1 MKTTILSVLLLA
13 IVTTTSAAE
22 PEASKP
28 MMVSE
33 AKLPAGFPAPGPV
46 GEVIVKT
53 YPAHRLARTAAA
65 AGGDD
70 RMFMRLFGHIKRNE
84 IAMTAPVTMDWA
96 GDPAEQGGPESMAFL
111 YAEPDMGKAG
121 PDPADAGVV
130 VEDIPEATVASIG
143 LRGGYGEKTFRKGA
157 EQLAAWLAAHPEWE
171 PAGPPRMLAYNSPF
185 VPGLLKY
192 SEIQRPIRPA
202 PKPAADRTGVSDSGS
217 QGRGPAG
224 PSGP

>member
-1 MKTTILSVLLLA
+1 MRVSQPTAVVLALA
-13 IVTTTSAAE
+13 WAATAAAE
-22 PEASKP
+22 PTEPAPSKP

-53 YPAHRLARTAAA
+53 YPAHRLARTTTA

-70 RMFMRLFGHIKRNE
+70 RMFMRLFGHIKRND
-84 IAMTAPVTMDWA
+84 IAMTAPVTMDWD
-96 GDPAEQGGPESMAFL
+96 GEPAERGGPESMAFL
-111 YAEPDMGKAG
+111 YAKPELGTAG
-121 PDPADAGVV
+121 PDPADAAVV
-130 VEDIPEATVASIG
+130 VEDVPEATVVSIG
-143 LRGGYGEKTFRKGA
+143 LRGSYGEKTFRKGA
-157 EQLAAWLAAHPEWE
+157 EQLDAWLAEHAEWE

-202 PKPAADRTGVSDSGS
+202 PKPPRDER
-217 QGRGPAG
+217 
-224 PSGP
+224 

>member
-1 MKTTILSVLLLA
+1 MKTIILGLVLLA
-13 IVTTTSAAE
+13 IVTSTSAADPE
-22 PEASKP
+22 PSKP

-96 GDPAEQGGPESMAFL
+96 GEPAERGGPESMAFL
-111 YAEPDMGKAG
+111 YAEPDLGQAG

-130 VEDIPEATVASIG
+130 VEDVPEATVASIG
-143 LRGGYGEKTFRKGA
+143 LRGGYGEKTFRKGE
-157 EQLAAWLAAHPEWE
+157 EQLDAWLAAHPEWE
-171 PAGPPRMLAYNSPF
+171 PAGVPRMLAYNSPF
-185 VPGLLKY
+185 VPGFLKY
-192 SEIQRPIRPA
+192 AEIQRPIRPT
-202 PKPAADRTGVSDSGS
+202 PKPAPASG
-217 QGRGPAG
+217 AG
-224 PSGP
+224 NHTPPM

>member
-1 MKTTILSVLLLA
+1 MLEAFRRGVLVAFATTVA
-13 IVTTTSAAE
+13 TTGIAAE
-22 PEASKP
+22 PADPEPSQP
-28 MMVSE
+28 MMISE

-53 YPAHRLARTAAA
+53 YPAHRLARTAAG

-96 GDPAEQGGPESMAFL
+96 GEPAEQGGPESMAFL
-111 YAEPDMGKAG
+111 YAEPDLGKAG

-130 VEDIPEATVASIG
+130 VEDVPEATVASIG
-143 LRGGYGEKTFRKGA
+143 LRGGYGEKTFKKGS
-157 EQLAAWLAAHPEWE
+157 EQLDAWLAAHPEWE

-185 VPGLLKY
+185 VPGFLKY
-192 SEIQRPIRPA
+192 AEIQRPIRPA
-202 PKPAADRTGVSDSGS
+202 PKPVEK
-217 QGRGPAG
+217 P
-224 PSGP
+224 

>member
-1 MKTTILSVLLLA
+1 MRVPQSTAVVLLLA
-13 IVTTTSAAE
+13 AAVTAAAE
-22 PEASKP
+22 PEPAKP

-46 GEVIVKT
+46 GEVIMKT
-53 YPAHRLARTAAA
+53 YPAHRLARTTTAT
-65 AGGDD
+65 GGDD
-70 RMFMRLFGHIKRNE
+70 RMFMRLFGHIKRND

-96 GDPAEQGGPESMAFL
+96 GEPAERGGPESMAFL
-111 YAEPDMGKAG
+111 YATPELGAAG
-121 PDPADAGVV
+121 PDPADAAVV
-130 VEDIPEATVASIG
+130 VEDVPEATVVSIG

-157 EQLAAWLAAHPEWE
+157 EQLDAWLAAHPEWE

-202 PKPAADRTGVSDSGS
+202 PKPAQDERRLRSPVPPEPDRS
-217 QGRGPAG
+217 
-224 PSGP
+224 